1 MAAALLEFS
10 LEVIQFVG
18 ELSGFVEPNVPIDIQ
33 DVTAAVRMIA
43 GLIKRDDPA
52 RWIILG

>member
-1 MAAALLEFS
+1 MVAALLEFS